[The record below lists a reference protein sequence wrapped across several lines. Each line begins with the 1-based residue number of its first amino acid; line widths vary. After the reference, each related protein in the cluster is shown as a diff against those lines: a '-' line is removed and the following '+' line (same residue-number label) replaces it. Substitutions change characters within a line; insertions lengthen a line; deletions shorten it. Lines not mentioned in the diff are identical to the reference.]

1 MSNCLCAQALLCCMP
16 RLLRQSVP
24 GDLCDADDAHHWCP
38 GVPLLQLLHQ
48 AEYAFPASHCQNLVC
63 SPVDNRSYAAHFC
76 LGAAAA
82 AAPHSQGKSL
92 VTLHYAAVAACPDHR
107 KHHNSDDG
115 IGSVYRPWSQE
126 TAVMRHAVT

>member
-1 MSNCLCAQALLCCMP
+1 ML

-24 GDLCDADDAHHWCP
+24 GALCNADDAHHWCP

-76 LGAAAA
+76 LGAAAG
-82 AAPHSQGKSL
+82 PHSQGESL
-92 VTLHYAAVAACPDHR
+92 VTLQYAGAASRDHG
-107 KHHNSDDG
+107 NSVDG
-115 IGSVYRPWSQE
+115 IGSVYHPWSQ
-126 TAVMRHAVT
+126 VP